1 MKKIFLVSLII
12 FYSNS
17 ILAQKGNSK
26 LFREYEDTLKI
37 VASKIMNAKSEEE
50 KNNLKWFLLRK
61 SIIEDKQLSISPSE
75 VEDFI
80 KDALEKNESQKAE
93 IERFYK
99 KESNKNKLSDDLLDQ
114 KIIDM
119 LKEHSKIKEKDQNT
133 SDLQGAQPNL

>member
-1 MKKIFLVSLII
+1 MQYLQF
-12 FYSNS
+12 
-17 ILAQKGNSK
+17 A
-26 LFREYEDTLKI
+26 E
-37 VASKIMNAKSEEE
+37 
-50 KNNLKWFLLRK
+50 NNLKWFLLRK
-61 SIIEDKQLSISPSE
+61 SIIEDKKLSISPSE

-99 KESNKNKLSDDLLDQ
+99 KETNKNKLSDDLLDQ

-119 LKEHSKIKEKDQNT
+119 LKEHSRIKEKDQNT